1 MLSFFLI
8 NLQCDHHECATLA
21 VRGLR
26 LVRDT
31 DLGVRLGLAGGDTE
45 EVAKGG
51 GGGAVGSTR
60 RRRISISGDSDA

>member
-1 MLSFFLI
+1 LI

-26 LVRDT
+26 LVGDT

-45 EVAKGG
+45 EVAEPWAVQDGG
-51 GGGAVGSTR
+51 GLALAV
-60 RRRISISGDSDA
+60 AVMPNY